1 MARWASRARA
11 WASRARWLEAFSRK
25 RTRAFATPILTRFL
39 HASTGDATPVR
50 KRNIAVVRMGQ
61 TVWQGWHI
69 GVDAARWNCYIAS
82 TQLAKRG
89 RSAEQAT
96 RVVELE

>member
-1 MARWASRARA
+1 
-11 WASRARWLEAFSRK
+11 
-25 RTRAFATPILTRFL
+25 
-39 HASTGDATPVR
+39 
-50 KRNIAVVRMGQ
+50 MGQ